1 MEGTRAEIAGALIRK
16 GDAVEIIE
24 AECNSEYHQSSQRI
38 TELKKEVEEVKEAL
52 LEIGWH

>member
-38 TELKKEVEEVKEAL
+38 TELMKEVEEVKEAL